1 MIVKD
6 GVFYGIGLVS
16 AGALA
21 VYLGGVW
28 WGLPFFLLAGFCVY
42 FFRDPERT
50 IPEGPVAVSP
60 ADGKVM
66 LVRTLGDGR
75 RRISI
80 FLNIFDVHVN
90 RAPVSGTVVERIYR
104 KGRYRMAHKEVASEE
119 NEQNSLTIES
129 GNTRVVVSQIAGLI
143 ARRIVCTKDVGDSV
157 QKGERFG
164 LIKFGSRTDLDLGPE
179 WEIVVQPGDRV
190 RGGSSILARMRP

>member
-21 VYLGGVW
+21 VYLGGAW
-28 WGLPFFLLAGFCVY
+28 WGLPFFLTAGFCLY

-60 ADGKVM
+60 ADGKVV

-90 RAPVSGTVVERIYR
+90 RVPVTGTVVERIYR
-104 KGRYRMAHKEVASEE
+104 KGRYRMAHKEAASEE

-129 GNTRVVVSQIAGLI
+129 GNTRVGVSQIAGLI

>member
-28 WGLPFFLLAGFCVY
+28 WGLPFFLLAGFCLY

-90 RAPVSGTVVERIYR
+90 RAPVTGTVVERIYR
-104 KGRYRMAHKEVASEE
+104 KGKYRMAHKEAASEE

-190 RGGSSILARMRP
+190 RGGSSILARMRS

>member
-28 WGLPFFLLAGFCVY
+28 WGLPFFLLAGFCLY

-90 RAPVSGTVVERIYR
+90 RAPVAGTVVGRIYR

-190 RGGSSILARMRP
+190 RGGSSILARMRS

>member
-6 GVFYGIGLVS
+6 GVFYGIGLVI
-16 AGALA
+16 AGSVVA
-21 VYLGGVW
+21 YLGGVW
-28 WGLPFFLLAGFCVY
+28 WGLPFFLLAAFCLY

-66 LVRTLGDGR
+66 LVRTMGDGR

-90 RAPVSGTVVERIYR
+90 RAPITGTVVERIYR
-104 KGRYRMAHKEVASEE
+104 KGKYRMAHKEVASEE

-129 GNTRVVVSQIAGLI
+129 GTTRVVVSQIAGLI
-143 ARRIVCTKDVGDSV
+143 ARRIVCTKDLGDAV
-157 QKGERFG
+157 RKGERFG

-179 WEIVVQPGDRV
+179 WEIMVHPGDRV
-190 RGGSSILARMRP
+190 RGGSSILARLRA

>member
-1 MIVKD
+1 MIIKD
-6 GVFYGIGLVS
+6 GVFYGIGLVI
-16 AGALA
+16 AGAVA

-28 WGLPFFLLAGFCVY
+28 WGLPFFLLAAFCLY

-90 RAPVSGTVVERIYR
+90 RAPVAGTVVERIYR
-104 KGRYRMAHKEVASEE
+104 KGKYRMAHKEVASEE
-119 NEQNSLTIES
+119 NERNSLTIES
-129 GNTRVVVSQIAGLI
+129 GGTGVVVSQIAGLI

-164 LIKFGSRTDLDLGPE
+164 LIKFGSRTDLDLGAE
-179 WEIVVQPGDRV
+179 WEILVQPGDRV

>member
-28 WGLPFFLLAGFCVY
+28 WGLPFFLLAGFCLY

-66 LVRTLGDGR
+66 LVRTLSDGR

-90 RAPVSGTVVERIYR
+90 RAPVTGTVVERIYR
-104 KGRYRMAHKEVASEE
+104 KGKYRMAHKEVASEE